1 MSESVTNISSALLTI
16 ANEPLSQAA
25 PETLIEVA
33 LLVWYTPDPFPLLKR
48 TLEALDGIR
57 QLRARFLLDALRR
70 YPCIDSG
77 RRQMLHDLAD
87 PKVSY
92 RQGPLRGLLRAW
104 GLDDID
110 RPNTKAILPYQT
122 RHHARASL
130 K

>member
-57 QLRARFLLDALRR
+57 QLRARFLL
-70 YPCIDSG
+70 
-77 RRQMLHDLAD
+77 
-87 PKVSY
+87 
-92 RQGPLRGLLRAW
+92 
-104 GLDDID
+104 
-110 RPNTKAILPYQT
+110 
-122 RHHARASL
+122 
-130 K
+130 